1 MRSTSLLYNSLATSP
16 FIHHL
21 WGETVLRGTIFIIQ
35 TSDRLQYFTILQ
47 YKLHSFN
54 IQDDRSMSRLLAKS
68 IKKFPVTYTASRFS
82 LLQCE
87 MWSSVSMNINR
98 VTLQHNKEV
107 IMFIFYLM
115 VFSMCNASVNSSCAQ
130 PPSTG
135 YCGAFACLVSPG
147 DGALA
152 QFVLPGAGRF
162 PTPGP
167 FPSFWRARGFLSE
180 YDYTEDFTGKECK
193 LAHLSRTGKKSKTVV
208 KACFWFYAFIHCLSS
223 QNYLAKLG
231 AIDVNQRFWLLN

>member
-1 MRSTSLLYNSLATSP
+1 
-16 FIHHL
+16 
-21 WGETVLRGTIFIIQ
+21 
-35 TSDRLQYFTILQ
+35 
-47 YKLHSFN
+47 
-54 IQDDRSMSRLLAKS
+54 MSRLLAKS

-135 YCGAFACLVSPG
+135 YCGAFARLVSPG

-167 FPSFWRARGFLSE
+167 FPSF
-180 YDYTEDFTGKECK
+180 
-193 LAHLSRTGKKSKTVV
+193 
-208 KACFWFYAFIHCLSS
+208 
-223 QNYLAKLG
+223 
-231 AIDVNQRFWLLN
+231 